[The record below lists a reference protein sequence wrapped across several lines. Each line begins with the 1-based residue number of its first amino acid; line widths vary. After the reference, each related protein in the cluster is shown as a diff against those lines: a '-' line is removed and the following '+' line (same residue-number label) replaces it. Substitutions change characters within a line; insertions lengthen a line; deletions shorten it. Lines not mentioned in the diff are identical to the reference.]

1 MVDEI
6 RTSDECILS
15 ACETADV
22 FEVEY
27 ELPKSI
33 QEKLGA
39 AFESAIEKGFSQLV
53 NQPNNDK
60 FQ

>member
-39 AFESAIEKGFSQLV
+39 AFGARLKRGFL
-53 NQPNNDK
+53 N
-60 FQ
+60 